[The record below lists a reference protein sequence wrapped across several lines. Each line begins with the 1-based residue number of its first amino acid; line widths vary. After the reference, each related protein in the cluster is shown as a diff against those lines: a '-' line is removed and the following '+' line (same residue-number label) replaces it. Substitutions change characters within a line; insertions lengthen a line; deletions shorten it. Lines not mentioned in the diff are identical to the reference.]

1 MIHHDI
7 LAIHVERRSV
17 AIAAFSGLNLDFA
30 DVRELAADT
39 TKAALSTRR
48 YLHWA
53 IETFKPGSIAVE
65 RPHGRSGKRRDALT
79 SLAYASTFG
88 QPISRVLI
96 RPSVVREAMGNPPLR
111 SRRELHQVGS
121 SLWPRLP
128 GTRHPSAYDAALLGL
143 HFQMIDLFL
152 P

>member
-17 AIAAFSGLNLDFA
+17 AIAAFSGTNLVFA
-30 DVRELAADT
+30 DVRELAADA
-39 TKAALSTRR
+39 TKASLSARK
-48 YLHWA
+48 YLRWA
-53 IETFKPGSIAVE
+53 IETFKPASIAVE
-65 RPHGRSGKRRDALT
+65 RPQGRSGKRRDDLT
-79 SLAYASTFG
+79 SLAYASALG

-96 RPSVVREAMGNPPLR
+96 RPSVVRHAMGHPPLR
-111 SRRELHQVGS
+111 SRREAHQIAS

-128 GTRHPSAYDAALLGL
+128 GTRHTSAYDAALLGL